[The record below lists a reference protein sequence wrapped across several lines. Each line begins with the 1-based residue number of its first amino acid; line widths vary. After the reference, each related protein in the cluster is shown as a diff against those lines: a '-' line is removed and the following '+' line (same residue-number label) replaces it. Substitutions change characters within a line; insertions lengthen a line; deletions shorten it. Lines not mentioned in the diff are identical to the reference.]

1 MVMRAIGTGTGAL
14 LTAALALA
22 ATHAVAQQKSRFEQY
37 QKMVGEDSPAELF
50 ALVGEDLWKKKQ
62 GPKNASLERCDLGK
76 GPGVVKGAYAALPRY
91 FKDANQV
98 MDAES
103 RILYCME
110 TLQGRSRK
118 EALKRPFGNANKPS
132 EMEYLDAYVA
142 SQSRGYKMRPG
153 TRLPQEKRAYELGKE
168 LFFTRMGLY
177 DFSCA
182 SCHGTEGMRIR
193 MSDLPVLSKPGPAR
207 AAMSTWPAYRVSNS
221 QMKTMQW
228 RINNCFR
235 QMRTPQPV
243 WGSELVNSMITYL
256 TVTAQGAT
264 YAGPGTKR

>member
-1 MVMRAIGTGTGAL
+1 MRATGTSAL
-14 LTAALALA
+14 LLMAFAIAAAPA
-22 ATHAVAQQKSRFEQY
+22 SAQTSKFEKY

-50 ALVGEDLWKKKQ
+50 SLVGADLWKKKQ

-91 FKDANQV
+91 FKDTGQV

-118 EALKRPFGNANKPS
+118 EALKRPFGNADKPS

-142 SQSRGYKMRPG
+142 SQSRGYKMHPG
-153 TRLPQEKRAYELGKE
+153 MSLPQEKSAYDLGKA

-182 SCHGTEGMRIR
+182 SCHGEEGKRIR
-193 MSDLPVLSKPGPAR
+193 MSDLPVLSEPGPAR
-207 AAMSTWPAYRVSNS
+207 AAMSTWPGYRVSNS

-235 QMRTPQPV
+235 QMRTPEPD
-243 WGSELVNSMITYL
+243 WGSEVVNSIITYL
-256 TVTAQGAT
+256 TVNAKGAV

>member
-1 MVMRAIGTGTGAL
+1 MRASGTSAL
-14 LTAALALA
+14 LLAAFALA
-22 ATHAVAQQKSRFEQY
+22 AAPATAQTSRFEQY

-76 GPGVVKGAYAALPRY
+76 GPGVVKGAYAALPRF
-91 FKDANQV
+91 FKDTGTV

-103 RILYCME
+103 RILYCMM
-110 TLQGRSRK
+110 TLQGRDKK

-142 SQSRGYKMRPG
+142 SQSRGYKMHPG
-153 TRLPQEKRAYELGKE
+153 KSHPQEKRAYELGKA
-168 LFFTRMGLY
+168 LFFTRTGLY

-182 SCHGTEGMRIR
+182 SCHGEEGKRIR

-207 AAMSTWPAYRVSNS
+207 AAMSTWPGYRVSNS
-221 QMKTMQW
+221 QMKTVQW
-228 RINNCFR
+228 RINNCYR
-235 QMRTPQPV
+235 QMRAPQPV

-256 TVTAQGAT
+256 TVTAEGAT

>member
-1 MVMRAIGTGTGAL
+1 MRASGTSAL
-14 LTAALALA
+14 LLVALALA
-22 ATHAVAQQKSRFEQY
+22 AAPATAQTSQFEKY

-62 GPKNASLERCDLGK
+62 GPKKASLERCDLGK

-91 FKDANQV
+91 FKDSGTV

-103 RILYCME
+103 RILYCML
-110 TLQGRSRK
+110 TLQGRDRK
-118 EALKRPFGNANKPS
+118 EALKRPFGNADKPS

-153 TRLPQEKRAYELGKE
+153 TSHPQEKRAYELGKA
-168 LFFTRMGLY
+168 LFTVRTGLW

-182 SCHGTEGMRIR
+182 SCHGEQGKRIR
-193 MSDLPVLSKPGPAR
+193 MSDLPVLSDPKVAGPLIA
-207 AAMSTWPAYRVSNS
+207 TWPAYRVSNS

-228 RINNCFR
+228 RINNCYR
-235 QMRTPQPV
+235 QMRTPEPD

-256 TVTAQGAT
+256 TVQASGAT

>member
-1 MVMRAIGTGTGAL
+1 MRAFRTGAL

-22 ATHAVAQQKSRFEQY
+22 ASPAVAQQKSQFEQY

-50 ALVGEDLWKKKQ
+50 VLVGADLWRKKQ

-76 GPGVVKGAYAALPRY
+76 GPGVVKGAYAVLPRY
-91 FKDANQV
+91 FADADQV

-118 EALKRPFGNANKPS
+118 EALKRPFGNADKPS
-132 EMEYLDAYVA
+132 EMEYLDAFVA
-142 SQSRGYKMRPG
+142 SQSDGFKMTPG
-153 TRLPQEKRAYELGKE
+153 MSHPKEKRAYEVGKA
-168 LFFTRMGLY
+168 LFFARTGLY

-182 SCHGTEGMRIR
+182 SCHGEPGKRIR
-193 MSDLPVLSKPGPAR
+193 MSDLPVLSEPGPAR
-207 AAMSTWPAYRVSNS
+207 AAISTWPAYRVSNS

-228 RINNCFR
+228 RVNNCYR

-243 WGSELVNSMITYL
+243 WGSELVNSMIMYL
-256 TVTAQGAT
+256 TVTAKGAV

>member
-1 MVMRAIGTGTGAL
+1 MRAFRTGAL

-22 ATHAVAQQKSRFEQY
+22 ASPAVAQQKSRFEQY

-50 ALVGEDLWKKKQ
+50 VLVGEDLWKKKQ

-76 GPGVVKGAYAALPRY
+76 GPGVVKGAYASMPRF
-91 FKDANQV
+91 FKDTGKV
-98 MDAES
+98 EDPES
-103 RILYCME
+103 RVLYCMM
-110 TLQGRSRK
+110 TLQGRDKK

-132 EMEYLDAYVA
+132 EMEYLMAYLA
-142 SQSRGYKMRPG
+142 YESRGYKINPG
-153 TRLPQEKRAYELGKE
+153 MSHPQEKRAYQLGKA
-168 LFFTRMGLY
+168 LFFARTGLY

-182 SCHGTEGMRIR
+182 SCHGEEGKRIR
-193 MSDLPVLSKPGPAR
+193 MSDLPVLSEAGPAR

-228 RINNCFR
+228 RINNCYR

-243 WGSELVNSMITYL
+243 WGSELVNAMHMYL
-256 TVTAQGAT
+256 MQTAKGAT